1 MNCCD
6 LKTLVLAT
14 PAAPY
19 YRGIV
24 TPGSRKK
31 LTDGFW
37 VVFLNPRQS
46 PVGHYAGLRIK
57 GKRAWFF
64 NSLGY
69 ENGRRRVAKMLK
81 PFTTTYNTHP
91 LQSELTQVCALYVV
105 YFFIRAQQGVAFGK
119 IIGEF
124 PHDELINDFFVISK
138 ITKYFQ

>member
-14 PAAPY
+14 PAASD

-31 LTDGFW
+31 LSDGLW
-37 VVFLNPRQS
+37 VVFLNPRKS

-57 GKRAWFF
+57 GNRAWFF

-69 ENGRRRVAKMLK
+69 ENGRNQVAKMLK
-81 PFTTTYNTHP
+81 PFATTYNERP
-91 LQSELTQVCALYVV
+91 LQSELTQVCALYVI